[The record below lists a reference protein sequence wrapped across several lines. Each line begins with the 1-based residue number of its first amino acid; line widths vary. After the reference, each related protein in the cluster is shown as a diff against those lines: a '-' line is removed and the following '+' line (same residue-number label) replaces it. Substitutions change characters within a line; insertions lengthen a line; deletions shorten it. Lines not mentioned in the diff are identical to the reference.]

1 MSILHLC
8 AVAIG
13 GFIGSIIRFYISQKL
28 NNHDRK
34 LPFGTLLVNLSG
46 SFLLGYS
53 IQLGLDKYLVLL
65 LGVGFLGAFTTF
77 STFNK
82 ELLTLQK
89 YPRKWLIYFAATYLG
104 GIGLAFLGFY
114 IGK

>member
-1 MSILHLC
+1 MSIFYLGV
-8 AVAIG
+8 VAIG
-13 GFIGSIIRFYISQKL
+13 GFLGSIVRFYISQKL
-28 NNHDRK
+28 NNQERK
-34 LPFGTLLVNLSG
+34 LPLGTLLVNLSG

-53 IQLGLDKYLVLL
+53 IHFGLDKYSTLL
-65 LGVGFLGAFTTF
+65 FGVGLLGAFTTF
-77 STFNK
+77 STFNS

-89 YPRKWLIYFAATYLG
+89 YPRKWLIYFAATYIG